1 MGHLSRTFIKNEV
14 NKSLK
19 DFVKKSGY
27 KLKSYRGELL
37 IVKEEQK
44 KLFTIWVSFSTYDDL
59 MLNQAFIGYL
69 KVEEILLNVNDLPFE
84 YSDFPMVVTLRILGN
99 SYSGGRL
106 AGKLK
111 VEEDFDEIV
120 GNFIEAFST
129 YYLPTFE
136 KYSDPKNVLE
146 LWDSLPT
153 MRSKADN
160 FPSPDNYSKILILSK
175 MCNDENYQKRIDET
189 IRFFQGEIDRG
200 EDWMQVKLD
209 VFLKVVKYLEENEI

>member
-19 DFVKKSGY
+19 AFVKKSGY

-69 KVEEILLNVNDLPFE
+69 KVEEILLKVNGLPFE

-120 GNFIEAFST
+120 GNFMEAFPK

-146 LWDSLPT
+146 LWDSLDDKGK
-153 MRSKADN
+153 SN
-160 FPSPDNYSKILILSK
+160 HFSSPHKNIKIMILSK
-175 MCNDENYQKRIDET
+175 MCNDESYERRCQEAIDFYTMHYNNGIESAK
-189 IRFFQGEIDRG
+189 GLID
-200 EDWMQVKLD
+200 DCYKII
-209 VFLKVVKYLEENEI
+209 KYLEENEI